1 MESFYIFFSQHGS
14 DMNMNTHE
22 GVTFFFPNWIK
33 GRNRRNG
40 KFPVQKIPWGR
51 VFQIALKVGRG
62 G

>member
-1 MESFYIFFSQHGS
+1 
-14 DMNMNTHE
+14 MNTHE

-62 G
+62 GIIRFFCWVDFF